1 MYHIGNG
8 CVTMEE
14 PFSGFVRDTNDT
26 SRTGRVLTA
35 WFTVNSL
42 YDKGTVSISVLNNLC
57 QYFGIGE
64 LTRKVRIIRTVDYFL
79 NTPI

>member
-35 WFTVNSL
+35 GINYTLTSVTKISKAHFSGSL
-42 YDKGTVSISVLNNLC
+42 C
-57 QYFGIGE
+57 
-64 LTRKVRIIRTVDYFL
+64 IIL
-79 NTPI
+79 

>member
-26 SRTGRVLTA
+26 PRTGRVLTA

-42 YDKGTVSISVLNNLC
+42 YDKGTAGINHTLTSVTKISKAHFSGSLC
-57 QYFGIGE
+57 
-64 LTRKVRIIRTVDYFL
+64 IIL
-79 NTPI
+79 